1 MRPFLRKIRPYCIGI
16 VVGLILAGGIAAAQM
31 EFDLSRILPFEA
43 NRLWLMKQTRSLLET
58 YHVDGDEA
66 REEDK
71 LFYGAVKG
79 MVSAWGDPYSRFVD
93 PEEIKEEEIE
103 MQGEYGGL
111 GIYIGQRDGRT
122 LVISPIEGTPAD
134 RAGLKPQDEI
144 VKVNDEVVVGWQI
157 NDVVKLLRGDPGTKV
172 TIWVRREGENQLLDF
187 ELVREIIQIKSV
199 RYEKIDDLGYVR
211 IAQFTQRTTQE
222 MEEALSE
229 LLPVQGMVLDLRNDP
244 GGLLNAA
251 VEVSDMFLDGGLIVG
266 MRGRVREANEEYYAK
281 SGFLYDGPVIAL
293 INEGSASASEIVAG
307 ALRDN
312 GRATLVG
319 TKSFGKGSVQTLFR
333 LPDESGLF
341 ITIAR
346 YYTPAGTEIDKV
358 GLQPDITVEGEMV
371 KEREKD
377 VQLQRAISELRERI
391 ASQEA
396 MVAR

>member
-1 MRPFLRKIRPYCIGI
+1 
-16 VVGLILAGGIAAAQM
+16 
-31 EFDLSRILPFEA
+31 
-43 NRLWLMKQTRSLLET
+43 
-58 YHVDGDEA
+58 
-66 REEDK
+66 
-71 LFYGAVKG
+71 
-79 MVSAWGDPYSRFVD
+79 
-93 PEEIKEEEIE
+93 
-103 MQGEYGGL
+103 
-111 GIYIGQRDGRT
+111 

-144 VKVNDEVVVGWQI
+144 VKVNDKVVVGWQI

-172 TIWVRREGENQLLDF
+172 TILVRREGEDQLLDF

-211 IAQFTQRTTQE
+211 IAQFTQRTAQE
-222 MEEALSE
+222 MEAALSE

-244 GGLLNAA
+244 GGLLSAA
-251 VEVSDMFLDGGLIVG
+251 IEVSDMFLEGGLIVG

-281 SGFLYDGPVIAL
+281 SGLLYDGPVIAL

-312 GRATLVG
+312 GRAILVG
-319 TKSFGKGSVQTLFR
+319 TKSFGKGSVQTLFH

-377 VQLQRAISELRERI
+377 LQLQRAISELRERI
-391 ASQEA
+391 ASKEA
-396 MVAR
+396 LVAR